1 MIKLGGITKEKVFKK
16 LKEVID
22 PELHLNI
29 VDLGFIY
36 GIEFSKKDKVKVLM
50 TMTSPAC
57 PLAPYFEEEVLR
69 VLKKIRG
76 VKAVEVKFVFK
87 PRWTRDKIS
96 ESAKEELRMRGV
108 PI

>member
-1 MIKLGGITKEKVFKK
+1 MKKLAGVTKEKVFRK
-16 LKEVID
+16 LKDVMD

-36 GIEFSKKDKVKVLM
+36 GIEFLAKDKIKIKM

-57 PLAPYFEEEVLR
+57 PLSPYFESEIPS
-69 VLKKIRG
+69 VLKKIKGIRT
-76 VKAVEVKFVFK
+76 VKVEFVFD
-87 PRWTRDKIS
+87 PPWTRDKIS